1 MSGRAAI
8 APHAPQE
15 PVTPMSARTGFRQDP
30 HDARIEQLRVPPHS
44 IEAEQAVLGGLMLA
58 PEAYDRIND
67 KLTANDFYRRDHQ
80 LIYRAIAELAEKN
93 RPFDAVTL
101 GEWFESQGHMDLVA
115 GGAYLVELA
124 STTPSAANIAA
135 YAEIVRDK
143 AVMRQLIEVGTEIVN
158 DAFQPEGKESDE
170 MLAIAEQ
177 KVFAIAEQG
186 ARGRTDFVAMNDA
199 LKDAFEVLRV
209 RSESGGTVTGLP
221 TGYTEF
227 DMMTAG
233 LQPTDLVIL
242 AARPA
247 MGKTTFALN
256 IAEYAA
262 IKSKKA
268 VAVFSMEMSAGQ
280 LAMRLISSV
289 GRINATRL
297 RTGQL
302 EDEDWSRVTS
312 AIRILKDQA
321 KVFID
326 DTPGLS
332 PDVLRSKARRLKREH
347 DLGLIVIDYL
357 QLMSVPGNNEN
368 RATEISEISR
378 SLKGLAKELNVPVI
392 ALSQLNRSLETRTDK
407 RPVMADLRESGAIE
421 QDADMIVFI
430 YRDDYYNKETSPD
443 KGLAEII
450 IGKQRSGPTGA
461 GKLRFFGEYTR
472 FDNLSHDSIGAFE

>member
-15 PVTPMSARTGFRQDP
+15 LVPPMSARTGFRQDP

-115 GGAYLVELA
+115 GGAYQVELA

-289 GRINATRL
+289 GRINATRQ

-430 YRDDYYNKETSPD
+430 YRDDYYNKENSPD

-450 IGKQRSGPTGA
+450 IGKQRNGPTGSV
-461 GKLRFFGEYTR
+461 KLKFFGEYTR
-472 FDNLSHDSIGAFE
+472 FDNLAHDSIGSFE